1 MALSAQKSF
10 ELILTFCPLTSL
22 ILCKLDFQ
30 PTNGDFQ
37 IDIKKPIENTTELHE
52 VAAFIQADIGVND
65 ADALAIARVLI
76 NNRDA
81 IMACENGAE
90 IVKVLELDKRPY

>member
-1 MALSAQKSF
+1 M
-10 ELILTFCPLTSL
+10 
-22 ILCKLDFQ
+22 
-30 PTNGDFQ
+30 
-37 IDIKKPIENTTELHE
+37 
-52 VAAFIQADIGVND
+52 ND